1 MSKPVVK
8 RHTFNLKG
16 EERKLDGVREH
27 VVTFLVT
34 GETTVPVVFI
44 NVAQIYLFY
53 VPIID
58 ILGTFFAYFFWLLF
72 TIFK

>member
-34 GETTVPVVFI
+34 GETTVPIVFDRHHLSDDADSDLI
-44 NVAQIYLFY
+44 
-53 VPIID
+53 
-58 ILGTFFAYFFWLLF
+58 
-72 TIFK
+72 